1 MEINVN
7 NLNSKI
13 NADWSTVLSNIKGTE
28 ATEATSSVDGVSRG
42 LTMSVAGDE
51 EVVSVATAQP
61 QLDAPEAA
69 DEYAIGTLCAKLGAG
84 DMMNLSPAQ
93 VETVCKEVEAEL
105 NVYSEALSESS
116 TSGVSF
122 SAASSTVMFDIYAL
136 MALLVECGQKM
147 RDAARDVRQAENEQV
162 QTSILNQAD
171 AQRSAA
177 MTGLICSVA
186 VCAVQVGM
194 QIYNLSTQGKSFAKQ
209 MEAQKASGVT
219 EARAELK
226 SAELQAKPQDAAAN
240 YNKVA
245 NATSE
250 STRTAVEGTF
260 NDSRVTK
267 LAMMDKA
274 AQPQQVQQEVANVQ
288 QQAQP
293 QVNPQQP
300 AQVQQPVVEQPAN
313 NPQQQVQQPVVEQP
327 ANNPQQQ
334 VQQPVVEQPA
344 NNPQQQVQQP
354 VVEQPANNPQQ
365 QVQQPVVEQPANN
378 PQQAQQQAVGQPV
391 VEQPA
396 NNPQQVQQQ
405 AVGQPANNPQQPR
418 VVNPE
423 VVLPDLPLPGPQA
436 GVPQLQ
442 PQAQVNQPGGEA
454 NGVAQQNAAPTSQL
468 QQYIDTK
475 TAELN
480 SIKANGQGPNGT
492 LTQEQQGQVTKLTAE
507 INAAEK
513 LKTMTSEEC
522 QTLYREQVKS
532 ELRDIRN
539 NPNAKSDQIAYA
551 EAYAA
556 NELAQ
561 VSTPQQIK
569 ADLVAAQAKFNQTTA
584 VLQQDM
590 NYLKGVH
597 METRSR
603 AFGDMIAA
611 IGNVGQSCVSSIT
624 EMMRAEA
631 TEMGAEQQEAQEM
644 LDQAKDLF
652 TQCQSVIDSVLQL
665 MDSVL
670 QAEVQSMRDAIQA

>member
-1 MEINVN
+1 M
-7 NLNSKI
+7 NSKI

-28 ATEATSSVDGVSRG
+28 ATKATSSVDGVSRG

-194 QIYNLSTQGKSFAKQ
+194 QAYNLSTQGKSFAKQ

-226 SAELQAKPQDAAAN
+226 TAELQAKPQDAAAN

-274 AQPQQVQQEVANVQ
+274 AQPQQVQQEVTNVQ

-293 QVNPQQP
+293 QVNPQQ
-300 AQVQQPVVEQPAN
+300 VQQPVVEQPVN
-313 NPQQQVQQPVVEQP
+313 NAQQQQVQQQPAVEQPVNNAQQQVQHQPAVEQLVNNAQQQQVQQPAVEQP
-327 ANNPQQQ
+327 AN
-334 VQQPVVEQPA
+334 
-344 NNPQQQVQQP
+344 
-354 VVEQPANNPQQ
+354 
-365 QVQQPVVEQPANN
+365 
-378 PQQAQQQAVGQPV
+378 
-391 VEQPA
+391 
-396 NNPQQVQQQ
+396 
-405 AVGQPANNPQQPR
+405 
-418 VVNPE
+418 
-423 VVLPDLPLPGPQA
+423 
-436 GVPQLQ
+436 
-442 PQAQVNQPGGEA
+442 
-454 NGVAQQNAAPTSQL
+454 
-468 QQYIDTK
+468 
-475 TAELN
+475 
-480 SIKANGQGPNGT
+480 
-492 LTQEQQGQVTKLTAE
+492 
-507 INAAEK
+507 
-513 LKTMTSEEC
+513 
-522 QTLYREQVKS
+522 
-532 ELRDIRN
+532 
-539 NPNAKSDQIAYA
+539 
-551 EAYAA
+551 
-556 NELAQ
+556 
-561 VSTPQQIK
+561 
-569 ADLVAAQAKFNQTTA
+569 
-584 VLQQDM
+584 
-590 NYLKGVH
+590 
-597 METRSR
+597 
-603 AFGDMIAA
+603 
-611 IGNVGQSCVSSIT
+611 
-624 EMMRAEA
+624 
-631 TEMGAEQQEAQEM
+631 
-644 LDQAKDLF
+644 
-652 TQCQSVIDSVLQL
+652 
-665 MDSVL
+665 
-670 QAEVQSMRDAIQA
+670 

>member
-28 ATEATSSVDGVSRG
+28 ATKATSSVDGVSRG

-194 QIYNLSTQGKSFAKQ
+194 QAYNLSTQGKSFAKQ

-226 SAELQAKPQDAAAN
+226 TAELQAKPQDAAAN

-274 AQPQQVQQEVANVQ
+274 AQPQQVQQEVTNVQ

-293 QVNPQQP
+293 QVNPQQ
-300 AQVQQPVVEQPAN
+300 VQQPVVEQPVN
-313 NPQQQVQQPVVEQP
+313 NAQQQVQQQPAVEQPVNNAQQQQVQQQAVEQPVNNVQQQVQQQPAVEQP
-327 ANNPQQQ
+327 ANNAQQQ
-334 VQQPVVEQPA
+334 VQQQAVEQP
-344 NNPQQQVQQP
+344 V
-354 VVEQPANNPQQ
+354 
-365 QVQQPVVEQPANN
+365 
-378 PQQAQQQAVGQPV
+378 
-391 VEQPA
+391 

-436 GVPQLQ
+436 GVPQLQQQAQVNQ

-480 SIKANGQGPNGT
+480 SIKANGQGPEGT

-539 NPNAKSDQIAYA
+539 DPNAKSDQIAYA

>member
-28 ATEATSSVDGVSRG
+28 ATKATASVDGVSRG

-194 QIYNLSTQGKSFAKQ
+194 QAYNLSTQGKSFAKQ

-226 SAELQAKPQDAAAN
+226 TAELQAKPQDAAAN

-274 AQPQQVQQEVANVQ
+274 AQPQQVQQEVTNVQ

-293 QVNPQQP
+293 QVNPQQ
-300 AQVQQPVVEQPAN
+300 VQQPVVEQPAN
-313 NPQQQVQQPVVEQP
+313 NAQQQVQQQAVEQP
-327 ANNPQQQ
+327 
-334 VQQPVVEQPA
+334 V
-344 NNPQQQVQQP
+344 
-354 VVEQPANNPQQ
+354 
-365 QVQQPVVEQPANN
+365 
-378 PQQAQQQAVGQPV
+378 
-391 VEQPA
+391 
-396 NNPQQVQQQ
+396 NNPQQVQQP
-405 AVGQPANNPQQPR
+405 AVEQPANNPQQPR

-436 GVPQLQ
+436 GVPQLQPQAQVNQ

-480 SIKANGQGPNGT
+480 SIKANGQGPEGT

-539 NPNAKSDQIAYA
+539 DPNAKSDQIAYA

>member
-28 ATEATSSVDGVSRG
+28 ATKATSSVDGVSRG

-51 EVVSVATAQP
+51 DVVSVATAQP

-194 QIYNLSTQGKSFAKQ
+194 QAYNLSTQGKSFAKQ

-226 SAELQAKPQDAAAN
+226 TAELQAKPQDAAAN

-274 AQPQQVQQEVANVQ
+274 AQPQQVQQEVTNVQ

-293 QVNPQQP
+293 QVNPQQVQQPVVEQP
-300 AQVQQPVVEQPAN
+300 ANNAQQQVQQQAVEQPVNNPQQVQQPAVEQPAN
-313 NPQQQVQQPVVEQP
+313 NPQQQVQQQ
-327 ANNPQQQ
+327 AQ
-334 VQQPVVEQPA
+334 VQQPVEEQP
-344 NNPQQQVQQP
+344 V
-354 VVEQPANNPQQ
+354 
-365 QVQQPVVEQPANN
+365 
-378 PQQAQQQAVGQPV
+378 
-391 VEQPA
+391 

-405 AVGQPANNPQQPR
+405 AVEQPANNPQQPR

-436 GVPQLQ
+436 GVPQLQPQAQVNQ

-539 NPNAKSDQIAYA
+539 DPNAKSDQIAYA

>member
-28 ATEATSSVDGVSRG
+28 ATEATSSVDGVSRS

-105 NVYSEALSESS
+105 NVYSEALSKSS

-122 SAASSTVMFDIYAL
+122 SADSSTVMFDIYAL

-194 QIYNLSTQGKSFAKQ
+194 QAYNLSTQGKSFAKQ

-226 SAELQAKPQDAAAN
+226 TAELQAKPQDAVAN

-274 AQPQQVQQEVANVQ
+274 AQPQQVQQEVTNVQ

-293 QVNPQQP
+293 QVNPQQVQQQ
-300 AQVQQPVVEQPAN
+300 QVQQPVVEQPAN
-313 NPQQQVQQPVVEQP
+313 NPQQAQQQVQQPVVEQP

-334 VQQPVVEQPA
+334 VQQ
-344 NNPQQQVQQP
+344 
-354 VVEQPANNPQQ
+354 
-365 QVQQPVVEQPANN
+365 
-378 PQQAQQQAVGQPV
+378 QAVGQPV
-391 VEQPA
+391 VE
-396 NNPQQVQQQ
+396 
-405 AVGQPANNPQQPR
+405 QPANNPQQPR

-442 PQAQVNQPGGEA
+442 PQAQVNQPQAQVQQPGGEA

-480 SIKANGQGPNGT
+480 SIKANGQGPEGT

-539 NPNAKSDQIAYA
+539 DPNAKSDQIAYA

-611 IGNVGQSCVSSIT
+611 LGNVGQSCVSSIT

>member
-28 ATEATSSVDGVSRG
+28 ATKATSSVDGVSRG

-194 QIYNLSTQGKSFAKQ
+194 QAYNLSTQGKSFAKQ

-226 SAELQAKPQDAAAN
+226 TAELQAKPQDAAAN

-274 AQPQQVQQEVANVQ
+274 AQPQQVQQEVTNVQ

-293 QVNPQQP
+293 QV
-300 AQVQQPVVEQPAN
+300 

-334 VQQPVVEQPA
+334 VQQVVEQPA
-344 NNPQQQVQQP
+344 NNPQQQVQQ
-354 VVEQPANNPQQ
+354 QA
-365 QVQQPVVEQPANN
+365 QVQQPVEEQP
-378 PQQAQQQAVGQPV
+378 V
-391 VEQPA
+391 

-405 AVGQPANNPQQPR
+405 AVEQPANNPQQPR

-436 GVPQLQ
+436 GVPQLQPQAQVNQ

-539 NPNAKSDQIAYA
+539 DPNAKSDQIAYA

>member
-28 ATEATSSVDGVSRG
+28 ATKATSSVDGVSRG

-194 QIYNLSTQGKSFAKQ
+194 QAYNLSTQGKSFAKQ

-226 SAELQAKPQDAAAN
+226 TAELQAKPQDAAAN

-274 AQPQQVQQEVANVQ
+274 AQPQQVQQEVTNVQ

-293 QVNPQQP
+293 QVNS
-300 AQVQQPVVEQPAN
+300 
-313 NPQQQVQQPVVEQP
+313 QQVQQPVVEQP

-334 VQQPVVEQPA
+334 VQQPVVEQPV
-344 NNPQQQVQQP
+344 NNPQQVQQP
-354 VVEQPANNPQQ
+354 VVEQPVNNAQQQ
-365 QVQQPVVEQPANN
+365 QVQQQPAVEQPVNN
-378 PQQAQQQAVGQPV
+378 AQ
-391 VEQPA
+391 
-396 NNPQQVQQQ
+396 QQVQQQ
-405 AVGQPANNPQQPR
+405 AVEQPANNPQQPR

-436 GVPQLQ
+436 GVPQLQPQAQVNQ

-480 SIKANGQGPNGT
+480 SIKANGQGPEGT

-539 NPNAKSDQIAYA
+539 DPNAKSDQIAYA

>member
-28 ATEATSSVDGVSRG
+28 ATKATSSVDGVSRG

-194 QIYNLSTQGKSFAKQ
+194 QAYNLSTQGKSFAKQ

-226 SAELQAKPQDAAAN
+226 TAELQAKPQDAAAN

-274 AQPQQVQQEVANVQ
+274 AQPQQVQQEVTNVQ

-293 QVNPQQP
+293 QVNPQQ
-300 AQVQQPVVEQPAN
+300 QVQQQPAVEQPVNNVQQQVQQQPAVEQPAN
-313 NPQQQVQQPVVEQP
+313 NPQQQVQQQAQVQQPVVEQP
-327 ANNPQQQ
+327 VNNPQQQ
-334 VQQPVVEQPA
+334 VQQPVEEQP
-344 NNPQQQVQQP
+344 V
-354 VVEQPANNPQQ
+354 
-365 QVQQPVVEQPANN
+365 
-378 PQQAQQQAVGQPV
+378 
-391 VEQPA
+391 

-405 AVGQPANNPQQPR
+405 AVEQPANNPQQPR

-436 GVPQLQ
+436 GVPQLQPQAQVNQ

-480 SIKANGQGPNGT
+480 SIKANGQGPEGT

-539 NPNAKSDQIAYA
+539 DPNAKSDQIAYA

>member
-28 ATEATSSVDGVSRG
+28 ATKATSSVDGVSRG

-194 QIYNLSTQGKSFAKQ
+194 QAYNLSTQGKSFAKQ

-226 SAELQAKPQDAAAN
+226 TAELQAKPQDAAAN

-274 AQPQQVQQEVANVQ
+274 AQPQQVQQEVTNVQ

-293 QVNPQQP
+293 QVNP
-300 AQVQQPVVEQPAN
+300 
-313 NPQQQVQQPVVEQP
+313 QQVQQPVVEQP

-334 VQQPVVEQPA
+334 VQQQAVEQPVNNAQQQQVQQQPAVEQPA
-344 NNPQQQVQQP
+344 NNAQQQVQQQA
-354 VVEQPANNPQQ
+354 VEQP
-365 QVQQPVVEQPANN
+365 V
-378 PQQAQQQAVGQPV
+378 
-391 VEQPA
+391 

-475 TAELN
+475 TTELN
-480 SIKANGQGPNGT
+480 SIKANGQGPEGT

-539 NPNAKSDQIAYA
+539 DPNAKSDQIAYA